1 MNIPVEHNDVAEP
14 RAHAAR
20 NETEAAGTES
30 ESVIQSGGA
39 LWYRRAAARC
49 YYVLFNDSDAFYIP
63 NNITI

>member
-39 LWYRRAAARC
+39 LWHRRAA
-49 YYVLFNDSDAFYIP
+49 VLLRFV
-63 NNITI
+63 